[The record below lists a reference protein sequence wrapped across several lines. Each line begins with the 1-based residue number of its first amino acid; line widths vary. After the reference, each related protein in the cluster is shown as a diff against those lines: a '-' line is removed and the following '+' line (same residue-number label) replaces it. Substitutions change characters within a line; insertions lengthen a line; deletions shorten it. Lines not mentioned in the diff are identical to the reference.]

1 MKTLFTE
8 NQRFNQWWLWVLIA
22 VITII
27 PVIDFYKKF
36 TNNTVSK
43 ETIFG
48 FIVFSLSIL
57 FLSIIKLKTTITSKT
72 IQIAFFP
79 LIIKNIDINSIK
91 SMNVINY
98 GFVGG
103 WGIRLFTKYGTVYN
117 VKGKMGLH
125 IQLKNGKQL
134 IIGTQKPTELS
145 KILSQLNL
153 Q

>member
-1 MKTLFTE
+1 MNTLFTE
-8 NQRFNQWWLWVLIA
+8 NQRFNQWWLWLLIV

-27 PVIDFYKKF
+27 PVIDFFKKF

-48 FIVFSLSIL
+48 VIILLLSIL
-57 FLSIIKLKTTITSKT
+57 FLVIIKLKTTITPKT
-72 IQIAFFP
+72 IQVTFFP
-79 LIIKNIDINSIK
+79 LINKNIEINTIK

-103 WGIRLFTKYGTVYN
+103 WGIRLFTKYGIVYN
-117 VKGKMGLH
+117 IKGKMGLH

-145 KILSQLNL
+145 KIISQINL

>member
-1 MKTLFTE
+1 MNTLFTE
-8 NQRFNQWWLWVLIA
+8 NQRFNQWWLWLLIV

-27 PVIDFYKKF
+27 PVIDFFKKF

-48 FIVFSLSIL
+48 VIILLLSIL
-57 FLSIIKLKTTITSKT
+57 FLVIIKLKTTITPKT
-72 IQIAFFP
+72 IQVTFFP
-79 LIIKNIDINSIK
+79 LINKNIEINTIK

-98 GFVGG
+98 GFIGG

-117 VKGKMGLH
+117 IKGKMGLH

-134 IIGTQKPTELS
+134 IIGTQKPSELS
-145 KILSQLNL
+145 KIISQINL